1 MADKSVKDS
10 SKNAASPKRFKV
22 GDLAVYPAHGVGRI
36 EAIETK
42 VVNGEEHDFYIM
54 KVIENAMVIMI
65 PTWNVE
71 SVGLRDVIQKKEIP
85 KIFDVMRSRQEQPM
99 DNQTWNRRYRE
110 YMEKIKTG
118 SLFEVAEV
126 YRDLSL
132 LKTTKD
138 LSFGERKLYDTAQNL
153 LVKELSTAK
162 NKTKRPLSKRSKRS
176 STPMRPEFFT
186 DVQPAVVLHLPRG
199 HAQAGTRLDV
209 LLASEID
216 DCSRSF
222 AATLIRQGCIT
233 VDGSVKKPGYAV
245 KAGECVA
252 ERLPHP
258 SRQASFRR
266 TSPFTSSMR
275 TLTCWW

>member
-1 MADKSVKDS
+1 MADNSVNESAKSS
-10 SKNAASPKRFKV
+10 ESQKRFKV

-54 KVIENAMVIMI
+54 KIIENAMVIMI

-71 SVGLRDVIQKKEIP
+71 SVGLRDVIRKKDIP
-85 KIFDVMRSRQEQPM
+85 KIFEVMRSRQEQPM

-126 YRDLSL
+126 FRDLSL
-132 LKTTKD
+132 LKLTKD

-162 NKTKRPLSKRSKRS
+162 NKNEKAIVK
-176 STPMRPEFFT
+176 
-186 DVQPAVVLHLPRG
+186 
-199 HAQAGTRLDV
+199 
-209 LLASEID
+209 EIEALFKSD
-216 DCSRSF
+216 E
-222 AATLIRQGCIT
+222 A
-233 VDGSVKKPGYAV
+233 
-245 KAGECVA
+245 
-252 ERLPHP
+252 
-258 SRQASFRR
+258 
-266 TSPFTSSMR
+266 
-275 TLTCWW
+275 